1 MVDFKG
7 LIQCNESFSK
17 DEKVRVVASGR
28 ITGRDFNVE
37 QYVKGEPQE
46 RSAPPSGE

>member
-7 LIQCNESFSK
+7 LIPCNESFSE
-17 DEKVRVVASGR
+17 DEKARVLASGR
-28 ITGRDFNVE
+28 IMGRDLNVE
-37 QYVKGEPQE
+37 QYVKGELRE

>member
-17 DEKVRVVASGR
+17 DEKARVVASGR
-28 ITGRDFNVE
+28 IMDRDLNVE
-37 QYVKGEPQE
+37 QYVKGEWWR